1 MPEFVG
7 EQYISRTDPAAVR
20 RSVGAARRAAQQVTR
35 DGASV
40 RLVGSVFVPEDETC
54 IHLYEADSIQSVQL
68 AATYAGLRL
77 ERIAP
82 ALSDAGVVRADGS
95 DDEER
100 CATPGGGADL
110 AHNTTETKEKP

>member
-7 EQYISRTDPAAVR
+7 EQYISRTDPTAVR
-20 RSVGAARRAAQQVTR
+20 HSVGAARRAAKQVTR

-40 RLVGSVFVPEDETC
+40 RLVGSVFVPDDETC
-54 IHLYEADSIQSVQL
+54 IHLYEADSIQCVRR
-68 AATYAGLRL
+68 AAAYAGLRL

-82 ALSDAGVVRADGS
+82 AVSDAGVFRADWS
-95 DDEER
+95 DDEPG

-110 AHNTTETKEKP
+110 AHKPTETKEEP